1 MKCKCPACG
10 ASFSL
15 DALLGHSDAS
25 QAFLASLN
33 LLGDLA
39 KPLIKYLALFRPEH
53 RDLTFERAS
62 KLLNELA
69 PDLLNQQIYCNRQ
82 SYPAP
87 QKAWIWAINQM
98 LEYREMGKLQ
108 LPLKNHNYLYQ
119 VMTSY
124 QPEKDYRIFSGVN
137 QTDVETVCQLKK
149 HQYSEPSKYE
159 RVMMQQQQEYEQKHH
174 FEQQMRE
181 HEEYKNAKP
190 AFDLGE
196 MMSYARV
203 LKENPERKLKGIY
216 DEATMLSHLQQN
228 RKENE
233 TFEDCYQRL
242 KKLEIEAEE
251 KAKETENQAT
261 EINP

>member
-137 QTDVETVCQLKK
+137 QTTLETVCQLTQ
-149 HQYSEPSKYE
+149 HRYSEPSRFE
-159 RVMMQQQQEYEQKHH
+159 RLQEKSKQELEQQE
-174 FEQQMRE
+174 RE
-181 HEEYKNAKP
+181 HEQQKHETVSSEVR
-190 AFDLGE
+190 E
-196 MMSYARV
+196 MLSFMRSMKTATEIRS
-203 LKENPERKLKGIY
+203 LKGVETNQLPKFISEQRR
-216 DEATMLSHLQQN
+216 DG
-228 RKENE
+228 E
-233 TFEDCYQRL
+233 TFEECYQRL

-251 KAKETENQAT
+251 QAKIETT
-261 EINP
+261 ETNP

>member
-87 QKAWIWAINQM
+87 KQAWIWAINQM

-137 QTDVETVCQLKK
+137 QTTLETVCQLTQ
-149 HQYSEPSKYE
+149 HRYSEPSMYE
-159 RVMMQQQQEYEQKHH
+159 RMQQAQS
-174 FEQQMRE
+174 EQQHLE
-181 HEEYKNAKP
+181 KQLQQHEQQKNAKP
-190 AFDLGE
+190 AFNLAE

-203 LKENPERKLKGIY
+203 LKENPERKLKGIH

-228 RKENE
+228 RLEDE
-233 TFEDCYQRL
+233 TLDDCYQRL
-242 KKLEIEAEE
+242 KALENE
-251 KAKETENQAT
+251 ETET
-261 EINP
+261 NP